1 LQDPE
6 GLFKTGPAPG
16 VIERKLMGQ
25 RILSDQE
32 AKASVEAFVAA
43 ERAELQ
49 KRRDERVVPADPH
62 DLVEFFLTTEATD
75 MEFEVARCRPA
86 LTKDFFAVVDRLVGV
101 ERFSPAPDEDRLGE
115 LEALRDYLNEALEA
129 VDKAT
134 AMTAAPAER
143 LKRLLASKDKKA
155 TLLEMA
161 GANEI
166 DQGLMD
172 LLTQNIEGATAAGQ
186 TEAAEFMQKVQQAVG
201 RYML

>member
-1 LQDPE
+1 MQDPE